1 ALSSGAYSGNNL
13 ADLNGDGVPDLVYNT
28 FTSVS
33 GTSGTFT
40 VALNDGKGIFTP
52 VSSITAPDTFTIN
65 GYKFTGVSKAGA
77 TSYAVADVNG
87 DDKADLVFVDN
98 GLTAINPGSGF
109 PITYAYPVYFVA
121 LGNGD
126 GTFQAPVPHAFP
138 QIAPVADFDI
148 SLTVSGLQIADFN
161 RDSHADL
168 IFNYNDSAGGTGA
181 TPYLQGLGV
190 LTGKGDGTF
199 ASTPILTST
208 YSSATA
214 PANALVPQI
223 VNVADLNGD
232 SNPDLIV
239 NAPGTTIVNF
249 QLQTQLQVYLSKGDG
264 TFKPPSTIAIGAD
277 AYGLPVLADFNKDG
291 KLDLAVLAETGPGQ
305 AELAISLGKGDGTF
319 AAAVISNLAG
329 GDAIRS
335 SELAAA
341 DFDDDGNID
350 LALFDSNDFSGI
362 FYGKGAGTF
371 TSVPFNGNIV
381 PKDLINVAAGGVVA
395 VAVDLNKDGKPDIL
409 AGNVSLL
416 NIYGAAPVIV
426 TGTAATATTLS
437 ASATTIAAGSSI
449 TFTAQVTPTG
459 SGTPTGTVT
468 FLNGS
473 TSLGAGTLDSSGK
486 ATFSTS
492 SLGAGSYSVTA
503 AYGGDV
509 TFAPSTS
516 SAVALT
522 VTGAGATSDFTLA
535 ASAARLTIAAGKSG
549 TDTITVT
556 PKNGFNQPTSFA
568 CSGLPSGAACSFSPA
583 SVTPSGTA
591 ASSSTMTITT
601 TAASSRNLNPW
612 PFAGGG
618 IVFAFGVFFVRDRK
632 RLPNLLGL
640 MLLMLGV
647 GGIASGCG
655 GSSSKT
661 SGTSA
666 GTSTVTVTATSG
678 TGASALSHMT
688 TLSLTIQ

>member
-1 ALSSGAYSGNNL
+1 M
-13 ADLNGDGVPDLVYNT
+13 
-28 FTSVS
+28 
-33 GTSGTFT
+33 
-40 VALNDGKGIFTP
+40 
-52 VSSITAPDTFTIN
+52 
-65 GYKFTGVSKAGA
+65 
-77 TSYAVADVNG
+77 
-87 DDKADLVFVDN
+87 
-98 GLTAINPGSGF
+98 
-109 PITYAYPVYFVA
+109 
-121 LGNGD
+121 
-126 GTFQAPVPHAFP
+126 
-138 QIAPVADFDI
+138 
-148 SLTVSGLQIADFN
+148 
-161 RDSHADL
+161 
-168 IFNYNDSAGGTGA
+168 
-181 TPYLQGLGV
+181 
-190 LTGKGDGTF
+190 
-199 ASTPILTST
+199 
-208 YSSATA
+208 
-214 PANALVPQI
+214 
-223 VNVADLNGD
+223 
-232 SNPDLIV
+232 
-239 NAPGTTIVNF
+239 
-249 QLQTQLQVYLSKGDG
+249 
-264 TFKPPSTIAIGAD
+264 
-277 AYGLPVLADFNKDG
+277 
-291 KLDLAVLAETGPGQ
+291 
-305 AELAISLGKGDGTF
+305 
-319 AAAVISNLAG
+319 ISNLAG

-535 ASAARLTIAAGKSG
+535 ASAATLTIAAGKSG

-640 MLLMLGV
+640 MLLLLGV

-666 GTSTVTVTATSG
+666 GTSYRHRNRDIGNWRVR
-678 TGASALSHMT
+678 
-688 TLSLTIQ
+688 SLTYDHSVFDHSVNTR

>member
-1 ALSSGAYSGNNL
+1 ML
-13 ADLNGDGVPDLVYNT
+13 
-28 FTSVS
+28 
-33 GTSGTFT
+33 
-40 VALNDGKGIFTP
+40 
-52 VSSITAPDTFTIN
+52 
-65 GYKFTGVSKAGA
+65 
-77 TSYAVADVNG
+77 
-87 DDKADLVFVDN
+87 
-98 GLTAINPGSGF
+98 
-109 PITYAYPVYFVA
+109 
-121 LGNGD
+121 
-126 GTFQAPVPHAFP
+126 
-138 QIAPVADFDI
+138 
-148 SLTVSGLQIADFN
+148 
-161 RDSHADL
+161 
-168 IFNYNDSAGGTGA
+168 
-181 TPYLQGLGV
+181 
-190 LTGKGDGTF
+190 
-199 ASTPILTST
+199 
-208 YSSATA
+208 
-214 PANALVPQI
+214 
-223 VNVADLNGD
+223 
-232 SNPDLIV
+232 
-239 NAPGTTIVNF
+239 
-249 QLQTQLQVYLSKGDG
+249 
-264 TFKPPSTIAIGAD
+264 
-277 AYGLPVLADFNKDG
+277 
-291 KLDLAVLAETGPGQ
+291 
-305 AELAISLGKGDGTF
+305 
-319 AAAVISNLAG
+319 SNLAG

-350 LALFDSNDFSGI
+350 LALIDSNDFSGI

-371 TSVPFNGNIV
+371 TSVPFNGNLV
-381 PKDLINVAAGGVVA
+381 PKDLINVAAGAGVA

-416 NIYGAAPVIV
+416 NIYGAAPVVV

-437 ASATTIAAGSSI
+437 ASATTIAAGSSV

-473 TSLGAGTLDSSGK
+473 TSLGVGTLNASGK
-486 ATFSTS
+486 ATYSTS
-492 SLGAGSYSVTA
+492 SLAAGSYSVTA

-535 ASAARLTIAAGKSG
+535 ESAAKLTIASGKSG
-549 TDTITVT
+549 TDTISVT
-556 PKNGFNQPTSFA
+556 PLNGFNQLTSFA

-601 TAASSRNLNPW
+601 TAASSRNLSPW

-618 IVFAFGVFFVRDRK
+618 IAFAFGVFFVTDRK

-640 MLLMLGV
+640 MLLLLGI

-655 GSSSKT
+655 GSSSKP
-661 SGTSA
+661 SGTPT

-678 TGASALSHMT
+678 TGATALSHT
-688 TLSLTIQ
+688 ATLSLTIQ